1 MLSLI
6 LALWAHAAVAQDI
19 PTDAR
24 DDDAPDEVIEV
35 QGTSDELF
43 GALADKLRRMG
54 FLQPVRRGKQ
64 VVFAPRTPWKPAL
77 HVYGDGRVDVTRG
90 PIQLRLFGQGRS
102 DPGKRSF
109 CVGPSLTSP
118 RELESGLPPALPPV
132 MVPAACASLDG
143 LTVNTRILRTE
154 QARLVQAVA
163 PELSAWS
170 RAIARESYR
179 QRVDVGMPA
188 ELEAMLDDAPTEQEG
203 YDAVLAWGCSRTDT
217 NAGDEARGVAATV
230 LGARFPDLHPDGDVD
245 WPGLCGWGPDGPD
258 W

>member
-1 MLSLI
+1 MLALLVS
-6 LALWAHAAVAQDI
+6 LWAHPAVAQDE
-19 PTDAR
+19 A
-24 DDDAPDEVIEV
+24 DDDAPDEIIEV

-43 GALADKLRRMG
+43 GALSDKLRRLG
-54 FLQPVRRGKQ
+54 FLRPVRRGKH

-102 DPGKRSF
+102 APGKQSF
-109 CVGPSLTSP
+109 CVGPSLSSP
-118 RELESGLPPALPPV
+118 GPDTSGLGPALPPV
-132 MVPAACASLDG
+132 MLPAACASLDG
-143 LTVNTRILRTE
+143 LTVNTRILRSE

-170 RAIARESYR
+170 KAIARESYR
-179 QRVDVGMPA
+179 QRVDVDMPT

-217 NAGDEARGVAATV
+217 DAGDEARGVAATV

-245 WPGLCGWGPDGPD
+245 WPGLCGWGPDGPP